1 MINLELFKT
10 DHSFGRDSKVLKKEL
25 TENQIQDLIADGWFL
40 NEQMFKNGT
49 SVKQLSK
56 GINRCN
62 HVIIVS
68 VISAKSVEGL
78 NIPNKV
84 RFNEI
89 EDDRW

>member
-1 MINLELFKT
+1 MINLEEFKT
-10 DHSFGRDSKVLKKEL
+10 DHSFGRDSKAIKLEL
-25 TENQIQDLIADGWFL
+25 TENEISNLIADGWFL
-40 NEQMFKNGT
+40 SEQVFKNGT

-68 VISAKSVEGL
+68 IKINPVEGL
-78 NIPNKV
+78 NVPNKV

>member
-10 DHSFGRDSKVLKKEL
+10 DHSFGRDSKSLKLEL
-25 TENQIQDLIADGWFL
+25 TETEISNLIADGWFL
-40 NEQMFKNGT
+40 SEQVFKNGT

-68 VISAKSVEGL
+68 IVTNPVEGL
-78 NIPNKV
+78 NVPNKV
-84 RFNEI
+84 KFNEI

>member
-1 MINLELFKT
+1 MVNLESFKV
-10 DHSFGRDSKVLKKEL
+10 DHSFGRDSKVLRQEL
-25 TENQIQDLIADGWFL
+25 TENQIQDFVADGWFL
-40 NEQMFKNGT
+40 HEEVFKSGT
-49 SVKQLSK
+49 RVIRLNK

-62 HVIIVS
+62 HIIIVS
-68 VISAKSVEGL
+68 VISAKPVEGL